1 MRGRGA
7 DNPDADLLDEFRRE
21 REEVAWLEQ
30 PEARV
35 PPAQERFDA
44 PAVAA
49 TQVDDRLI
57 AKGQLSAQQRDRD
70 LTLPDRKI
78 GRL

>member
-1 MRGRGA
+1 
-7 DNPDADLLDEFRRE
+7 
-21 REEVAWLEQ
+21 
-30 PEARV
+30 V